1 MSSMELPSAGPPSLN
16 LNATVGAIL
25 VGGLITAVLYGI
37 TLLQTVFY
45 YQHSQRDGWG
55 VKSAVFVLWALDT
68 FDMCLIGHTLYFY
81 MVINYGNP
89 SVLAAPVWSM
99 ILHLLV
105 TPMTELVVRTMFTL
119 RVWKLSEGNWASA
132 AIISILGLADLALG
146 TVVTAK
152 SFGKTFAQL
161 SEIEGFVFAEFS
173 TSLAADL
180 LVVLLLCYYLHR
192 SRTGMSGTE
201 SLINTLTVYVV
212 ETGLLTVI
220 ALSINMALFAAKPNN
235 LAFVA
240 IYFTISKLYTNA
252 YLAMLN
258 VRDHIRG
265 KRDEIVPIHR
275 NATEANEQ
283 GAIGEDEG

>member
-1 MSSMELPSAGPPSLN
+1 MELPSAGPPSLN

-25 VGGLITAVLYGI
+25 VGGLIAAVLYGI
-37 TLLQTVFY
+37 TLLQTAFY
-45 YQHSQRDGWG
+45 YQHSQRDDWG
-55 VKSAVFVLWALDT
+55 VKSAVFVLWSTSSLCAGDILLMPLIRALDT

-252 YLAMLN
+252 YLAMCAFLY
-258 VRDHIRG
+258 
-265 KRDEIVPIHR
+265 
-275 NATEANEQ
+275 
-283 GAIGEDEG
+283 